1 MNNNYETL
9 KEMRY
14 LMRSFKDDFYREVFE
29 SCRTA
34 FKRCGK
40 KYNDHISVNYCD
52 FLRFKC
58 ISVEIS
64 IEPYL
69 NLTMEKNIPNSRIH
83 QKLKSIMKSNAQLL
97 DAYFESYDLK
107 KA

>member
-1 MNNNYETL
+1 MIFTVKYLNRVGRHL
-9 KEMRY
+9 K
-14 LMRSFKDDFYREVFE
+14 DVV
-29 SCRTA
+29 
-34 FKRCGK
+34 K
-40 KYNDHISVNYCD
+40 KYNDHINYCD
-52 FLRFKC
+52 FLRVKC
-58 ISVEIS
+58 ISEEIS

-69 NLTMEKNIPNSRIH
+69 NLTMEKNIPNSRID

>member
-1 MNNNYETL
+1 MIFTMKYLNRVGRHL
-9 KEMRY
+9 K
-14 LMRSFKDDFYREVFE
+14 DVV
-29 SCRTA
+29 
-34 FKRCGK
+34 K
-40 KYNDHISVNYCD
+40 KYNDHINYCD
-52 FLRFKC
+52 FLRVKC

-69 NLTMEKNIPNSRIH
+69 NLTMEKNIPNSRID